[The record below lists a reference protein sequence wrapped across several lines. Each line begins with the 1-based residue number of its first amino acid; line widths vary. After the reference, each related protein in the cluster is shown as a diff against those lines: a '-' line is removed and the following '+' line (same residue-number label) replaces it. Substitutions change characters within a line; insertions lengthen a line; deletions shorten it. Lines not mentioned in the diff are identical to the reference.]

1 MTNRNSTQTRDV
13 TKPISVAPR
22 VLRALH
28 VKIQFVLNM
37 PGFRKGRSSAR
48 SHKACP
54 EGLTWIYWDGK
65 MILIQRIL
73 AASALFWLAGTF
85 TLPAQNTNDFELRDG
100 DRVVLLGD
108 TFIERE
114 QCYGHIEYLFT
125 THWPDRNITF
135 RNLGWSADTPDGIS
149 RPGFDPEEKGWYHL
163 TNQIAAVH
171 PTVVFLGYGMA
182 SSFAGEAGLTNFV
195 TGINRIIDA
204 VQQLANKQP
213 IRWLILSPI
222 AHEKLLPP
230 LPDPEPHNRQLA
242 LYTKALQD
250 IAAQRNAHFVSLFE
264 RLNQSQYPKGPP
276 LTDNGIHLTDYG
288 YRRAAEVIGMS
299 LKMEPHIWRFGITR
313 EGKLREGGY
322 GTKVLDFTATSN
334 DVKFVTVDDQL
345 QNPPLTGDPRKYP
358 LATPDNRVQVL
369 GIRQGE
375 YDVFIDHRLYKRLTD
390 FDLMRA
396 GPVLS
401 VGPTVEQAEQL
412 HDAILKKNELFFHRW
427 RPQNNTYLF
436 LFRKHEQGQNA
447 SEIPKFDPLVQEQET
462 KIAKLRVPGPHLFEI
477 IYNTNAFTGEITD
490 TKRKHSSS
498 PVTEKPQTPFRP
510 QPIPQFEIEPGFE
523 VSLFAENPQL
533 AKPIQMNFD
542 PQGRLWVASSS
553 VYPQI
558 APGQEADDK
567 ILILED
573 TNRDGRADKTTVFA
587 ENLLIP
593 SGVEPGDG
601 GAYVGQSTELLHFKD
616 TDGDGVADEKR
627 IVLSGFGTEDTHH
640 ILHTLRWGYD
650 GQLYMNQ
657 SIYIHSHIE
666 TPHGVVRLRSGGIL
680 NLRPDTMKCDI
691 FMKGLINGWGH
702 HYDLYGQSFATDGA
716 GGAPPNGIFYVLP
729 GGMYAAYENAR
740 RILGSISPGSYP
752 KFCGLE
758 IVYSQHFPPEWQGN
772 MITCDFRANRVVR
785 FAVEEQNSAYVTR
798 QMPDLLRTTNVTF
811 RPIDVKMGPD
821 GALYIA
827 DWSNPIIN
835 HGEVDFRD
843 PRRDRVHGRIWRVT
857 AKGRELVNKPNF
869 TNMSNPE
876 LFGQLLSPNGFNRE
890 QARRVLIDRG
900 ETIRKD
906 LEDWVTPQSNERA
919 QLEGLWMY
927 QTLSRSNMPVA
938 LLNKLLEA
946 KDGRV
951 RAAAVRVVSDWQA
964 DLWSPIESL
973 APRVADSFPRVRLE
987 AVRALARI
995 PSARSADLALSALN
1009 HPMDEFL
1016 DYAVWLSINELA
1028 SPWIQALESGTWKI
1042 ESREKQLEFGL
1053 KAIPPAQASR
1063 VLSKLV
1069 ASKPIG
1075 SGNMIE
1081 LIGQAGGPKELER
1094 LFSEAGNLDSA
1105 RALNALAEAA
1115 RLRGAKPDDDPA
1127 RLSKFLAHQDQRV
1140 RDAAFRL
1147 AGSWKFAPASP
1158 ELAKAAADGNAAA
1171 FEALREIG
1179 NKGDVVARLRELAS
1193 KGRDSNV
1200 RRQAATTLAAVDLGA
1215 SVPLVI
1221 DALRQAQTEDEAL
1234 TIWRA
1239 VLTVRGAG
1247 AAFARAVP
1255 KASLSETAT
1264 KAGLRAAREGARS
1277 EADLVIA
1284 LSPSGQA
1291 QELTR
1296 AEIDQIARHVKDGDP
1311 ARGEQIYRRKELSCT
1326 TCHGIGGAGG
1336 KVGPDMTSIGAS
1348 SPVDYLVES
1357 LFMPNS
1363 KVKEG
1368 FNSIIVS
1375 TKDNDE
1381 FSGVLVR
1388 EGNEELVLR
1397 DATNKEISIPKKNVA
1412 SRKVGGSLMPAGL
1425 LDALSPNER
1434 LDLLR
1439 FLSELGKP
1447 GLYDATKQNIARV
1460 WRVNLTDDDNIQ
1472 NWSRVYTTVS
1482 GTLQKHDL
1490 EAELSLANRREPF
1503 FASARFETAGSGTVK
1518 LRLEGVQTPKAWLD
1532 GKPIGGNTDLSADM
1546 PAGIH
1551 IFKLK
1556 LDPAGLSAGIRLQVS
1571 EGAFLVD

>member
-1 MTNRNSTQTRDV
+1 
-13 TKPISVAPR
+13 
-22 VLRALH
+22 
-28 VKIQFVLNM
+28 
-37 PGFRKGRSSAR
+37 
-48 SHKACP
+48 
-54 EGLTWIYWDGK
+54 

-73 AASALFWLAGTF
+73 VVSVLIWLAGI
-85 TLPAQNTNDFELRDG
+85 LPLSAQNTNDFELRDG

-114 QCYGHIEYLFT
+114 QRYGHIEYLFT

-135 RNLGWSADTPDGIS
+135 RNLGWSADTPEGIS
-149 RPGFDPEEKGWYHL
+149 RAGFDPDEKGWFHL
-163 TNQIAAVH
+163 TNQLAAVQ

-195 TGINRIIDA
+195 TGINRIIDI
-204 VQQLANKQP
+204 VQQLAGKQP
-213 IRWLILSPI
+213 VRWLILSPI
-222 AHEKLLPP
+222 AHEKLPLP

-242 LYTKALQD
+242 LYNKALQD
-250 IAAQRNAHFVSLFE
+250 IAAQRNVHFVSLFE
-264 RLNQSQYPKGPP
+264 KLTQAQYPNPPP

-288 YRRAAEVIGMS
+288 YRRAAEIIGMN
-299 LKMEPHIWRFGITR
+299 LRLEPHAWRLGITR
-313 EGKLREGGY
+313 DGKLREGGY
-322 GTKVLDFTATSN
+322 GNKVLEFSATN
-334 DVKFVTVDDQL
+334 NYVKFVTVDDQL
-345 QNPPLTGDPRKYP
+345 QIPPPTGDPTKTP
-358 LATPDNRVQVL
+358 LATPENRVQ
-369 GIRQGE
+369 IQGMRTGG
-375 YDVFIDHRLYKRLTD
+375 YDVMIDQKPYKRVTD
-390 FDLMRA
+390 YDLVRGGLMISF
-396 GPVLS
+396 GPS
-401 VGPTVEQAEQL
+401 AEQAEEL
-412 HDAILKKNELFFHRW
+412 RETIVKKNELFFHRW

-447 SEIPKFDPLVQEQET
+447 GEIPKFDPLVQDQEA
-462 KIAKLRVPGPHLFEI
+462 KIAKLRTPVPHIFEL
-477 IYNTNAFTGEITD
+477 IYNTNAFAGVVPE
-490 TKRKHSSS
+490 TKKKPA
-498 PVTEKPQTPFRP
+498 PVTDKPQTPFRP
-510 QPIPQFEIEPGFE
+510 QPIPEFEIEPGFE

-542 PQGRLWVASSS
+542 AQGRLWVASSS

-573 TNRDGRADKTTVFA
+573 TNRDGHADKTTVFA

-616 TDGDGVADEKR
+616 TDGDGVADERR

-640 ILHTLRWGYD
+640 TLHTLRWGYD

-657 SIYIHSHIE
+657 SIYIHSHLE

-680 NLRPDTMKCDI
+680 NLRPSTMKCDI

-716 GGAPPNGIFYVLP
+716 GGAPPNGIFYVVP
-729 GGMYAAYENAR
+729 GAMYAAYENAR

-758 IVYSQHFPPEWQGN
+758 VIYSQHFPAEWQGN

-785 FAVEEQNSAYVTR
+785 FAVEEQKSAYVTR

-843 PRRDRVHGRIWRVT
+843 ARRDRVHGRIWRVK

-869 TNMSNPE
+869 YNMSNMD

-900 ETIRKD
+900 EAIRKD
-906 LEDWVTPQSNERA
+906 LEDWTTVQPTERA

-927 QTLSRSNMPVA
+927 QNLSRSNMPVA

-951 RAAAVRVVSDWQA
+951 RAAAVRVVSDWHA
-964 DLWSPIESL
+964 DLWSPVEL
-973 APRVADSFPRVRLE
+973 LMLRVTDPFPRVRLE

-995 PSARSADLALSALN
+995 PSARSAELVLTALN

-1016 DYAVWLSINELA
+1016 DYSVWFSINELA
-1028 SPWIQALESGTWKI
+1028 EPWIAAVESGVWKI
-1042 ESREKQLEFGL
+1042 EGREKQLEFGL

-1063 VLSKLV
+1063 VVSKLV
-1069 ASKPIG
+1069 ASKPLG

-1081 LIGQAGGPKELER
+1081 LIGATGGPKELER
-1094 LFSEAGNLDSA
+1094 LFSEADNVDSA

-1115 RLRGAKPDDDPA
+1115 RLRGVKPEGDAA
-1127 RLSKFLAHQDQRV
+1127 RLSKFLADQNQRV
-1140 RDAAFRL
+1140 REAAFRL
-1147 AGSWKFAPASP
+1147 AGTWKFAPAVP
-1158 ELAKAAADGNAAA
+1158 ELAKAASDGNSVA
-1171 FEALREIG
+1171 FDALRDIG
-1179 NKGDVVARLRELAS
+1179 NKGDVVARLRELAG
-1193 KGRDSNV
+1193 KGRDSNI
-1200 RRQAATTLAAVDLGA
+1200 RRRAATTLAAVDLGA
-1215 SVPLVI
+1215 GVPLVM
-1221 DALRQAQTEDEAL
+1221 DALRETRSEDEAL
-1234 TIWRA
+1234 PIWRD
-1239 VLTVRGAG
+1239 VLTVKGAG
-1247 AAFARAVP
+1247 PALARAIP
-1255 KASLSETAT
+1255 KASLPEVAT

-1291 QELTR
+1291 HELTR
-1296 AEIDQIARHVKDGDP
+1296 AEIEQIARHVREGDP
-1311 ARGEQIYRRKELSCT
+1311 ARGEQIYRHKELSCM
-1326 TCHGIGGAGG
+1326 TCHAVGGAGG
-1336 KVGPDMTSIGAS
+1336 KVGPDMSSIGAS

-1368 FNSIIVS
+1368 YNSVIVS

-1388 EGNEELVLR
+1388 ESNEELIVR
-1397 DATNKEISIPKKNVA
+1397 DATNKELSIPKKNIA
-1412 SRKVGGSLMPAGL
+1412 SRKVGGSLMPSGL
-1425 LDALSPNER
+1425 LDALAPNER

-1447 GLYDATKQNIARV
+1447 GPYDASKQNVARV
-1460 WRVNLTDDDNIQ
+1460 WRVSLTDDGKVE
-1472 NWSRVYTTVS
+1472 NWAPVYTTVS
-1482 GTLQKHDL
+1482 GTLQKRDL
-1490 EAELSLANRREPF
+1490 EGELALANRREPF
-1503 FASARFETAGSGTVK
+1503 FAAARFETASSGTVK
-1518 LRLEGVQTPKAWLD
+1518 LHLEGVQTPKAWLD
-1532 GKPIGGNTDLSADM
+1532 GKPIGGNTDLAADL
-1546 PAGIH
+1546 PAGTH
-1551 IFKLK
+1551 VFKLK
-1556 LDPAGLSAGIRLQVS
+1556 LDPAGLSAGIKLQIS
-1571 EGAFLVD
+1571 DGAFLVD

>member
-1 MTNRNSTQTRDV
+1 
-13 TKPISVAPR
+13 
-22 VLRALH
+22 
-28 VKIQFVLNM
+28 
-37 PGFRKGRSSAR
+37 
-48 SHKACP
+48 
-54 EGLTWIYWDGK
+54 
-65 MILIQRIL
+65 MILMRRIL
-73 AASALFWLAGTF
+73 VAGVWLAGTLG
-85 TLPAQNTNDFELRDG
+85 LPAQNTNDFELRDG

-114 QCYGHIEYLFT
+114 QRYGHIEYLFT

-135 RNLGWSADTPDGIS
+135 RNLGWSADTPEGIS
-149 RPGFDPEEKGWYHL
+149 RAGFDPDEKGWYYL
-163 TNQIAAVH
+163 TNQLAAVR
-171 PTVVFLGYGMA
+171 PTVIFLGYGMA

-195 TGINRIIDA
+195 TGINRIIDTA
-204 VQQLANKQP
+204 QQLSGKQP
-213 IRWLILSPI
+213 LRWLILSPI
-222 AHEKLLPP
+222 AHEKLPPP

-250 IAAQRNAHFVSLFE
+250 IAAERQAHFVSLFE
-264 RLNQSQYPKGPP
+264 KLNQSQYSNAPP
-276 LTDNGIHLTDYG
+276 ITDNGIHLTDYG
-288 YRRAAEVIGMS
+288 YRRAAEVIGMN
-299 LKMEPHIWRFGITR
+299 LRLEPHIWRLGVTR

-322 GTKVLDFTATSN
+322 GNKVLEFTATN
-334 DVKFVTVDDQL
+334 NFVKFISVDDQL
-345 QNPPLTGDPRKYP
+345 QIPPLAADPRKVP
-358 LATPDNRVQVL
+358 LATPENRVQIV
-369 GIRQGE
+369 GMRQGE
-375 YDVFIDHRLYKRLTD
+375 YDVMIDHRPYKRITD
-390 FDLMRA
+390 FDLLRGGLAMSF
-396 GPVLS
+396 GPS
-401 VGPTVEQAEQL
+401 AEQAEEL
-412 HDAILKKNELFFHRW
+412 RETILKKNELFFHRW
-427 RPQNNTYLF
+427 RPENNTYLF
-436 LFRKHEQGQNA
+436 LFRKYEQGQNA
-447 SEIPKFDPLVQEQET
+447 GEIPKFDPLVQEQEA
-462 KIAKLRVPGPHLFEI
+462 KIAKLRVPVPHIFEF
-477 IYNTNAFTGEITD
+477 IYNTNTFVGIVAE
-490 TKRKHSSS
+490 TKKTRSSA

-510 QPIPQFEIEPGFE
+510 QPIPEFQIEPGFE

-533 AKPIQMNFD
+533 AKPIQINFD

-573 TNRDGRADKTTVFA
+573 TNRDGHADKTTVFA

-616 TDGDGVADEKR
+616 TDGDGIADEKR

-640 ILHTLRWGYD
+640 TLHTLRWGYD

-657 SIYIHSHIE
+657 SIYIHSHLE

-680 NLRPDTMKCDI
+680 NLRPSTMKCDI

-716 GGAPPNGIFYVLP
+716 GGAPPNGIFYVVP
-729 GGMYAAYENAR
+729 GAMYAAYENAR

-758 IVYSQHFPPEWQGN
+758 LVYSQHLPPEWQGN

-843 PRRDRVHGRIWRVT
+843 PRRDRVHGRIWRVK

-869 TNMSNPE
+869 FNMSNTD
-876 LFGQLLSPNGFNRE
+876 LFGQLLSPNGYNRE

-900 ETIRKD
+900 EAVRKD
-906 LEDWVTPQSNERA
+906 LENWTTTQREERA
-919 QLEGLWMY
+919 QLEGLWLY
-927 QTLSRSNMPVA
+927 QSLSRSNLPVA

-951 RAAAVRVVSDWQA
+951 RAAAVRVVSDWHA
-964 DLWSPIESL
+964 DLWSPIELL

-995 PSARSADLALSALN
+995 PSARAAELALSALN

-1016 DYAVWLSINELA
+1016 DYAIWLSINELA
-1028 SPWIQALESGTWKI
+1028 EPWIAAVESGIWKI
-1042 ESREKQLEFGL
+1042 EGREQQLEFGL
-1053 KAIPPAQASR
+1053 RAIQPAQASR
-1063 VLSKLV
+1063 LV
-1069 ASKPIG
+1069 AKLIAAKPIG

-1081 LIGQAGGPKELER
+1081 LIGRAGGPKELDR
-1094 LFSEAGNLDSA
+1094 LFSEAGSVDSA

-1115 RLRGAKPDDDPA
+1115 RLRGAKPEGDPA
-1127 RLSKFLAHQDQRV
+1127 RLAKFLTDPNKEV

-1147 AGSWKFAPASP
+1147 AGSWKFTAAVP
-1158 ELAKAAADGNAAA
+1158 ELAKAAADGNTVA
-1171 FEALREIG
+1171 FEALRDIG
-1179 NKGDVVARLRELAS
+1179 NKGDVIARLRELAS
-1193 KGRDSNV
+1193 KGRDANI
-1200 RRQAATTLAAVDLGA
+1200 RRRAATTLAAVDLGA
-1215 SVPLVI
+1215 GMPLVM
-1221 DALRQAQTEDEAL
+1221 DALKEARSEDDAL
-1234 TIWRA
+1234 VIWRD
-1239 VLTVRGAG
+1239 VLTVKGAG
-1247 AAFARAVP
+1247 PALARAVP
-1255 KASLSETAT
+1255 KASLPENVK

-1284 LSPSGQA
+1284 LSPSGQP

-1296 AEIDQIARHVKDGDP
+1296 AEIEQIARHVKDGDA

-1326 TCHGIGGAGG
+1326 VCHAIGGAGG

-1357 LFMPNS
+1357 LFMPTN

-1368 FNSIIVS
+1368 YNSVLVS
-1375 TKDNDE
+1375 TRDNDE

-1388 EGNEELVLR
+1388 ESNEELVLR
-1397 DATNKEISIPKKNVA
+1397 DATNKEISIPKKNIA
-1412 SRKVGGSLMPAGL
+1412 SRKVGGSLMPSGL
-1425 LDALSPNER
+1425 LDALAPNER
-1434 LDLLR
+1434 LHLLR

-1447 GLYDATKQNIARV
+1447 GPYDASKQNVARA
-1460 WRVNLTDDDNIQ
+1460 WRVNLSDSDKLQDWT
-1472 NWSRVYTTVS
+1472 RVYTTVS
-1482 GTLQKHDL
+1482 GMLQKHDL
-1490 EAELSLANRREPF
+1490 EAELPLANRREPF
-1503 FASARFETAGSGTVK
+1503 FASARFETASSGTVK
-1518 LRLEGVQTPKAWLD
+1518 LHLEGVQTPKAWLD
-1532 GKPIGGNTDLSADM
+1532 GKPIGGNADLSAEV
-1546 PAGIH
+1546 PAGVH
-1551 IFKLK
+1551 TFKLK
-1556 LDPAGLSAGIRLQVS
+1556 LDPAALSAGIKLQIS
-1571 EGAFLVD
+1571 DGAFLVD